1 MGKAAK
7 AGNPTAGQIAEARRS
22 RSRSAWAQRHPE
34 IAAAERALRKERRE
48 ARERFGHK
56 PYGTVQTHAHVARSR
71 TGALA
76 RLFQSGALSA
86 DELGIALEIAAVHE
100 RIGRDAT
107 IQTASFET
115 RVDKSR
121 VSDALFLERLGW
133 VRREMAYSR
142 WRARLPEICAGR
154 GGTRIAPAAV
164 LDLIAHDMGVTV
176 VARRHRIHVR
186 RARKLLCDALALW
199 RGEFGTV
206 CREVDDEAL
215 TIAHIGLH

>member
-1 MGKAAK
+1 M
-7 AGNPTAGQIAEARRS
+7 
-22 RSRSAWAQRHPE
+22 
-34 IAAAERALRKERRE
+34 RKDRRE

-86 DELGIALEIAAVHE
+86 DELGMALEIAAVHE

-121 VSDALFLERLGW
+121 ASDALFLERLGW
-133 VRREMAYSR
+133 VRREVAYSR

-154 GGTRIAPAAV
+154 AGTRIAPAAV
-164 LDLIAHDMGVTV
+164 LDLIAHDVGVTV
-176 VARRHRIHVR
+176 VATRYRIHVR

-199 RGEFGTV
+199 RGEFGTA
-206 CREVDDEAL
+206 CREIDDESLIVAQ
-215 TIAHIGLH
+215 AGLR